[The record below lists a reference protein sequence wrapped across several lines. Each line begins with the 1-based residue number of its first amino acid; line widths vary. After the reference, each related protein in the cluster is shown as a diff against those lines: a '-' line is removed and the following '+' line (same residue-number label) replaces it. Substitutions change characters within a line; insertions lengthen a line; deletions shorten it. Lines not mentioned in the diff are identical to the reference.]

1 MMAMQSLLV
10 HLEPKQK
17 KALKAHAKKKGSS
30 LSAEVRQAID
40 VHLNGVTA
48 AEMEALDV
56 LSRQAEVDL
65 QHMNNSL
72 DAAIAKLD
80 STFDEISRIRN
91 GAK

>member
-1 MMAMQSLLV
+1 MMAMQSLLI

-17 KALKAHAKKKGSS
+17 KALKARAKQKGSS
-30 LSAEVRQAID
+30 LSEEVRQAID
-40 VHLNGVTA
+40 VHLNGATA

-80 STFDEISRIRN
+80 STFDEIARIRN

>member
-1 MMAMQSLLV
+1 MAMQSLLV

-40 VHLNGVTA
+40 VHLNSVTA

-80 STFDEISRIRN
+80 STFDEIARIRS